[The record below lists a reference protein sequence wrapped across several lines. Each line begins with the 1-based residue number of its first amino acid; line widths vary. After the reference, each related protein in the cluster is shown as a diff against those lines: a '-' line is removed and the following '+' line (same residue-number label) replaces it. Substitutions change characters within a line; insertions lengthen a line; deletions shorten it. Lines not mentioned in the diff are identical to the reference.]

1 MEQSPGERKLEAAF
15 LFTVTAANYDWPVGR
30 RHCLDRIKCKG
41 KTDRE
46 RERGREGEHRVSVLW
61 QMPLMMRKH
70 SWTVRV
76 HLKYYA

>member
-46 RERGREGEHRVSVLW
+46 RERKGGRTQSLRLVADAFDDAKTL
-61 QMPLMMRKH
+61 LDR
-70 SWTVRV
+70 
-76 HLKYYA
+76 